1 MSTRPFLST
10 AVAAFILTMVVVACG
25 EPASPVV
32 CWSKPVLGDAIHCGG
47 RNDAAEGS
55 RCPET

>member
-32 CWSKPVLGDAIHCGG
+32 CWSKPVLGDAIQCGG
-47 RNDAAEGS
+47 RNDAAEG
-55 RCPET
+55 PVP